1 MLKLIYL
8 NRLLYI
14 TYEEI
19 NRARLEKK
27 FNVYLKEN
35 TFNKSQFN
43 NAKCSFNNRLKI
55 KYLCINA
62 SLSAR
67 FISLK

>member
-14 TYEEI
+14 AYEEI
-19 NRARLEKK
+19 NRTRLERK
-27 FNVYLKEN
+27 FNAHLKED
-35 TFNKSQFN
+35 TFSKFQFN
-43 NAKCSFNNRLKI
+43 NVKCFSDNRLRIKCS
-55 KYLCINA
+55 CINA